1 MVVQKSIEWAG
12 RRFSLET
19 GELAAQA
26 DGAVLARYG
35 RTSVLATVVCDPKS
49 SVDVDFFPLS
59 VHYIEKYYASGR
71 FPGGFV
77 KRETKPSE
85 REVLI
90 SRVIDRSL
98 RPLFHKN
105 FKHETQIVCTVLS
118 YEKECDSA
126 IVGLIAASAA
136 VRLAGLPFD
145 SVVAGS
151 RVGFRNGEFVLNDP
165 AVSDLDLIV
174 AGTRDGIVMVESEA
188 SELSEEQMLKA
199 MRFGYDSYLPIV
211 DMIEQLREDVVA
223 CHGGISRISIS
234 EPDLSYQEQLERYCM
249 ENDFAGRVQASY
261 QLQRKVE
268 RYHALR
274 LLEHEMLEAFAES
287 DISPIKIKGYF
298 HDFCGKYV
306 RDRLMNDGVRID
318 GRSNDGIRPLSM
330 KVAMFDT
337 VHGSALFV
345 RGETQSLAMTTL
357 GSTQDEQIND
367 HISGETRDHFMLQ
380 YNFPPYSV
388 GEVGRLGAPGRRE
401 IGHGKL
407 ATKALSRVLPDRDDF
422 PYTIRVVSEILSC
435 NGSSSMA
442 TVCASCLSLLDAG
455 VPLKNMVAGIAMGLV
470 TEGDKY
476 VILSDIMGDEDHLG
490 DMDLKVAGSDSG
502 ITALQM
508 DLKIT
513 GISFDLMKEALA
525 QAKRGR
531 SFILQE
537 MREKGLAEHRAQMH
551 ACAPRIEVMTIPRD
565 KIRDVIGTG
574 GKVIKEI
581 IEKTGV
587 KIDVEDS
594 GEVRVFA
601 NDVGSLTEAINII
614 RGIVCEPVVGEVYR
628 GKVTSVLDFGV
639 FVNFFGQLDGLVHIS
654 EFSKDKK
661 RVENLSEIVAKGDVL
676 SVKFCGYERGKPKLT
691 MRDVEQ
697 S

>member
-1 MVVQKSIEWAG
+1 MVVKKSIEWAG
-12 RRFSLET
+12 RVFSLET

-71 FPGGFV
+71 FPGGFI

-98 RPLFHKN
+98 RPLFHKD

-126 IVGLIAASAA
+126 IVGLLAASAA
-136 VRLAGLPFD
+136 VHLAGLPF
-145 SVVAGS
+145 SGVVAGS
-151 RVGFRNGEFVLNDP
+151 RVGLRDGKFVLNEP
-165 AVSDLDLIV
+165 AISDLDLIV

-188 SELSEEQMLKA
+188 SELSEDQMLDA

-211 DMIEQLREDVVA
+211 EMIEQLKTEAACDSVA
-223 CHGGISRISIS
+223 PRVSVSA
-234 EPDLSYQEQLERYCM
+234 PDLSYQEQLAQYC
-249 ENDFAGRVQASY
+249 EANDLEHKVRDAY
-261 QLQRKVE
+261 KLQRKVE
-268 RYHALR
+268 RYHALY
-274 LLEHEMLEAFAES
+274 LLESEMLAAFAES

-306 RDRLMNDGVRID
+306 RDRLMQEGVRID
-318 GRSNDGIRPLSM
+318 GRQHDGIRPLSM
-330 KVAMFDT
+330 KVAMFET

-357 GSTQDEQIND
+357 GSAQDEQIND

-388 GEVGRLGAPGRRE
+388 GEAGRLGAPGRRE

-407 ATKALSRVLPDRDDF
+407 ATKALSRVLPNRDVF
-422 PYTIRVVSEILSC
+422 PYAIRVVSEILSC

-442 TVCASCLSLLDAG
+442 TVCSSCLSMLDAG

-490 DMDLKVAGSDSG
+490 DMDLKVAGSDRG

-513 GISFDLMKEALA
+513 GISFDLMREALA

-531 SFILQE
+531 AFILQE
-537 MREKGLAEHRAQMH
+537 MRENGLAEHRAQMH

-587 KIDVEDS
+587 KIDVEDTGVVS
-594 GEVRVFA
+594 VFA
-601 NDVGSLTEAINII
+601 SDADSLSEAMNII
-614 RGIVCEPVVGEVYR
+614 RGIVSEPVVGEVYR

-639 FVNFFGQLDGLVHIS
+639 FVNFFGQIDGLVHIS

-661 RVENLSEIVAKGDVL
+661 RVENLSELVSKGDVL
-676 SVKFCGYERGKPKLT
+676 SVKFCGYDRGKPKLT
-691 MRDVEQ
+691 MRNVEQ
-697 S
+697 Q